1 MKKFFI
7 VELTI
12 KQGERENLLKYLNSY
27 AVEVRKED
35 GCECLD
41 VLGDPVQHRYELSPK
56 ELEGAQS
63 CRLKMLNLQLPNSAE
78 LAQRNILMV
87 QHRRL
92 QSCNAALKPL
102 TIKTGGDEEI

>member
-27 AVEVRKED
+27 AIEVRKED

-41 VLGDPVQHRYELSPK
+41 ILVDQQSKNTVVLYEIWRDLASQLAHLETKGFANWKAFSDPLIEGFSVK
-56 ELEGAQS
+56 TLESG
-63 CRLKMLNLQLPNSAE
+63 E
-78 LAQRNILMV
+78 
-87 QHRRL
+87 
-92 QSCNAALKPL
+92 
-102 TIKTGGDEEI
+102 

>member
-12 KQGERENLLKYLNSY
+12 KPGERANLLKYLNSY

-41 VLGDPVQHRYELSPK
+41 VLVDPQSKNTVILYEIWRDLASQLAH
-56 ELEGAQS
+56 LETKAFANWKAFSG
-63 CRLKMLNLQLPNSAE
+63 
-78 LAQRNILMV
+78 
-87 QHRRL
+87 
-92 QSCNAALKPL
+92 PL
-102 TIKTGGDEEI
+102 IEGFSVKTLESGE

>member
-41 VLGDPVQHRYELSPK
+41 VLVAPQSKNTVVLYEIWRDLASQLAHLETKAFANWKAFSDPLIEGFSVK
-56 ELEGAQS
+56 TLESG
-63 CRLKMLNLQLPNSAE
+63 E
-78 LAQRNILMV
+78 
-87 QHRRL
+87 
-92 QSCNAALKPL
+92 
-102 TIKTGGDEEI
+102 

>member
-27 AVEVRKED
+27 AIEVRKED

-41 VLGDPVQHRYELSPK
+41 VLVDPQSKNTVVLYEIWRDLASQLAH
-56 ELEGAQS
+56 LETKAFANWKAFS
-63 CRLKMLNLQLPNSAE
+63 D
-78 LAQRNILMV
+78 
-87 QHRRL
+87 
-92 QSCNAALKPL
+92 PL
-102 TIKTGGDEEI
+102 IEGFSVKTLESGE

>member
-12 KQGERENLLKYLNSY
+12 KQGERANLLKYLNSY

-41 VLGDPVQHRYELSPK
+41 ILVDPESENSVYLYEIWRDLASQLAH
-56 ELEGAQS
+56 LETKGFANWKAFS
-63 CRLKMLNLQLPNSAE
+63 D
-78 LAQRNILMV
+78 
-87 QHRRL
+87 
-92 QSCNAALKPL
+92 PL
-102 TIKTGGDEEI
+102 IEGFSVKSLESGE

>member
-41 VLGDPVQHRYELSPK
+41 VLVDPQSKNTVVLYEIWRDLASQLAH
-56 ELEGAQS
+56 LETKAFANWKAFS
-63 CRLKMLNLQLPNSAE
+63 D
-78 LAQRNILMV
+78 
-87 QHRRL
+87 
-92 QSCNAALKPL
+92 PL
-102 TIKTGGDEEI
+102 IEGFSVKTLESGE

>member
-27 AVEVRKED
+27 AIEVRKED

-41 VLGDPVQHRYELSPK
+41 VLVDPQSKNTVVLYEIWRDLASQLAH
-56 ELEGAQS
+56 LETKAFAS
-63 CRLKMLNLQLPNSAE
+63 WKAFSD
-78 LAQRNILMV
+78 
-87 QHRRL
+87 
-92 QSCNAALKPL
+92 PL
-102 TIKTGGDEEI
+102 IEGFSVKTLESGE

>member
-41 VLGDPVQHRYELSPK
+41 VLVDPKSKNTVILYEIWRDIASQLAH
-56 ELEGAQS
+56 LETKGFAEWKAFS
-63 CRLKMLNLQLPNSAE
+63 DPLIEGFSLKTLESGE
-78 LAQRNILMV
+78 
-87 QHRRL
+87 
-92 QSCNAALKPL
+92 
-102 TIKTGGDEEI
+102 

>member
-27 AVEVRKED
+27 AVDVRKED

-41 VLGDPVQHRYELSPK
+41 ILVDPQSKNTVILYEIWRDVASQLAH
-56 ELEGAQS
+56 LETKGF
-63 CRLKMLNLQLPNSAE
+63 AE
-78 LAQRNILMV
+78 WKAFYD
-87 QHRRL
+87 
-92 QSCNAALKPL
+92 PL
-102 TIKTGGDEEI
+102 IEGFSVKTLESGE